1 MEILLSNDDGIH
13 GAGLW
18 ALEEALRARGHSVT
32 IAAPFNQQSG
42 MSHALSV
49 RREIEYRRF
58 EAADCEA
65 WIFDGTPTDCVKIYL
80 EALNEKIFDAVI
92 SGINDGANLATD
104 VLYSGTVGAALEGF
118 LHALPALAVSLDK
131 NSELSFDEAATATVD
146 YLEKILTIKHEPFL
160 HNLNF
165 PKKLR
170 EDKFQFMSTR
180 LGQRDYINAFTS
192 HTDDTGRAYFKIGGT
207 IVDLDAGEG
216 TDIYATR
223 LGFVSVTP
231 LQFDAADYEAIVEL
245 RKIFRG

>member
-65 WIFDGTPTDCVKIYL
+65 WIFDGTPTDCVKIFL
-80 EALNEKIFDAVI
+80 EALNEKNFDALI

-104 VLYSGTVGAALEGF
+104 VLYSGTVGAAMEGF
-118 LHALPALAVSLDK
+118 LHDIPSLAVSLDK
-131 NSELSFDEAATATVD
+131 NSEVTFAEAASATVD
-146 YLEKILTIKHEPFL
+146 YLEKILSVKHAPFL
-160 HNLNF
+160 HNVNF
-165 PKKLR
+165 PKNFRAGKA
-170 EDKFQFMSTR
+170 EFVSTR
-180 LGQRDYINAFTS
+180 LGRRDYINAFTS
-192 HTDDTGRAYFKIGGT
+192 RTDEKGRAYFKIGGT
-207 IVDLDAGEG
+207 IIDLDVSAG
-216 TDIYATR
+216 TDIHASR
-223 LGFVSVTP
+223 LGLVSVTP
-231 LQFDAADYEAIVEL
+231 LHCDAADHEAIAEL
-245 RKIFRG
+245 QKIFKG